1 MSNKIEFNGEEV
13 EIPSFGVYLFE
24 QAKKEAYNKALD
36 DVLKFD
42 EMCGANND
50 DCEKCIYYYCSEDKS
65 CLEHFINGLRSK
77 GE

>member
-24 QAKKEAYNKALD
+24 QAKKEAYNQALD
-36 DVLKFD
+36 DFIEKAEAEKEEICFS
-42 EMCGANND
+42 D
-50 DCEKCIYYYCSEDKS
+50 DDDFMYALSRGYQYSIDIAKE
-65 CLEHFINGLRSK
+65 LK